1 MGRKKKEVTLE
12 EEIIPPSFSKKEEIE
27 VIDKINNPTKVETLN
42 KRIKTT
48 KVISEEDKF
57 KLIEENVDRILGQHK
72 KDSYIIK
79 TREELTNYID
89 EAIKNKVIAV
99 DTETNNS
106 LDPITCKI
114 MGACLYTPTLKQVY
128 VPINHVDFYSKE
140 RLSWQLTEKDLHEEL
155 SRLLNGVKI
164 IFHNGKFDYKVIKCT
179 CNIELPID
187 EDTMLGA
194 RVLEEN
200 ESASLKWQYID
211 KINHNQEKYSLENL
225 FEHEKY
231 ELFKP
236 EVFSLYAST
245 DALMTKQL
253 YDYQEKEFEKEDS
266 KKLHNLYEN
275 IELPISKITAEI
287 ELRGVTVD
295 LPYLR
300 RLQRKYNRLQKEVLQ
315 KIDKEIEVLKPKID
329 KWRKTKGASN
339 PIYSFTT
346 IEEWKDENKC
356 TWKEYKVSQEEC
368 IKWLKRSEK
377 TFETIL
383 YEDTN
388 YKVVET
394 LSKKIYMLI
403 YNNSIVERV
412 LLLKNEKSKSDKL
425 EYPPNL
431 SSPSQLA
438 ILLYDVLKVKPVDR
452 DSPRATGSDELKEIA
467 KRDEIPLCKLLIE
480 YKNYEKLITSFLDA
494 IPECINE
501 KTGRV
506 HCNFNQYGAKTGRY
520 SSSDPNLQ
528 QIPSHNVEI
537 RKIFKA
543 GCEEYD
549 IELKDNTIK
558 VNLEDELYTI
568 DGWKNIST
576 INTNDIL
583 LNDEKQLKITNIQ
596 KEEDFYILT
605 LEKLI

>member
-1 MGRKKKEVTLE
+1 MGRRKKEVILE
-12 EEIIPPSFSKKEEIE
+12 EEIIPPSFSKTEEVKVIE
-27 VIDKINNPTKVETLN
+27 DINNPIKVETLN

-48 KVISEEDKF
+48 KAISEEDKF

-79 TREELTNYID
+79 TREELTKYID

-179 CNIELPID
+179 CNVELPID

-211 KINHNQEKYSLENL
+211 KINHEQEKYSLENL

-266 KKLHNLYEN
+266 KRLYNLYKN
-275 IELPISKITAEI
+275 IELPISKVTAEI

-300 RLQRKYNRLQKEVLQ
+300 RLQRKYHRLQEEVLK
-315 KIDKEIEVLKPKID
+315 KIDKEIETLKPKID

-346 IEEWKDENKC
+346 IGEWQDENKC
-356 TWKEYKVSQEEC
+356 TWKEYKSLQEDCE
-368 IKWLKRSEK
+368 KWLKRSEK

-388 YKVVET
+388 YKIVET

-403 YNNSIVERV
+403 YNNNVINKV

-438 ILLYDVLKVKPVDR
+438 ILLYDVLKIKPVNK
-452 DSPRATGSDELKEIA
+452 DSPRATGSDELKIIA
-467 KRDEIPLCKLLIE
+467 ERDEVPLCQLLTK
-480 YKNYEKLITSFLDA
+480 YKEYEKLITSFLDA
-494 IPECINE
+494 IPNCINE
-501 KTGRV
+501 KTGRI

-520 SSSDPNLQ
+520 SSSDP
-528 QIPSHNVEI
+528 
-537 RKIFKA
+537 
-543 GCEEYD
+543 
-549 IELKDNTIK
+549 
-558 VNLEDELYTI
+558 
-568 DGWKNIST
+568 
-576 INTNDIL
+576 
-583 LNDEKQLKITNIQ
+583 
-596 KEEDFYILT
+596 
-605 LEKLI
+605 